1 MRARSPRPL
10 DRFERWAP
18 TFVFAFALAVGG
30 LFYFSVGYVGAWQGR
45 YLYGAMV
52 PVALL
57 LAGGWGRGLP
67 GRNWGGAV
75 AVIAL
80 SLLAVDVI
88 AFMKLQQFFATQPPG
103 SWILFT
109 RL

>member
-1 MRARSPRPL
+1 ML
-10 DRFERWAP
+10 
-18 TFVFAFALAVGG
+18 
-30 LFYFSVGYVGAWQGR
+30 
-45 YLYGAMV
+45 

-57 LAGGWGRGLP
+57 LAGGWARWLP
-67 GRNWGGAV
+67 DTRWWAPV
-75 AVIAL
+75 VVVAL

-88 AFMKLQQFFATQPPG
+88 ALVKLHQFFATQPPA

>member
-1 MRARSPRPL
+1 MSSLMRV
-10 DRFERWAP
+10 
-18 TFVFAFALAVGG
+18 VFAVALAVGG
-30 LFYFSVGYVGAWQGR
+30 LCYFSVGYAGAWQGR

-57 LAGGWGRGLP
+57 LAGGWGRWLP
-67 GRNWGGAV
+67 GRHWQGAV
-75 AVIAL
+75 AAIAL

-88 AFMKLQQFFATQPPG
+88 VFVKLQQFFATHPPG
-103 SWILFT
+103 SWIFFT